1 MKGDLSLEQSLK
13 EWSGLF
19 SDPAA
24 SLTAY
29 WGNGDLSISA
39 YPASFYLA
47 LWLELFLVAGENQ
60 AKEKW
65 TSRSIEEQID
75 LGIGLLKCYLFHPLY
90 IRLSLEEKISVIKAP
105 LRLECQGKLF
115 RVEYETG
122 TGRKLELLYPLDH
135 LEFWPDLFKVF
146 PEDFFASEKILKAL
160 EPGII
165 LVSSSRLEKTRRR
178 AETLAAL
185 FSIGKDKEIPEAL
198 PFGDRSKQSPVRED
212 TPEQADQEVTA
223 PDKPESEQP
232 APLVSELPPSPGL
245 TPKRKKKKKTSLDQM
260 ELF

>member
-1 MKGDLSLEQSLK
+1 MKEDPSREQSFQ

-19 SDPAA
+19 SDPAS
-24 SLTAY
+24 SLTAF
-29 WGNGDLSISA
+29 WGKGDLSESA

-47 LWLELFLVAGENQ
+47 LWLELFLVAGEDQ

-65 TSRSIEEQID
+65 ASLSFEGQID

-105 LRLECQGKLF
+105 LRLESRGKLF
-115 RVEYETG
+115 LVEHGSEAN
-122 TGRKLELLYPLDH
+122 RKLELLYPLDH
-135 LEFWPDLFKVF
+135 LEFWPDLFKLF

-165 LVSSSRLEKTRRR
+165 LVSLSRREKARGR

-185 FSIGKDKEIPEAL
+185 LSTGKHKESPEVL
-198 PFGDRSKQSPVRED
+198 PSGDQARQPPVRED
-212 TPEQADQEVTA
+212 TPEQTNRDLSASEN
-223 PDKPESEQP
+223 PEPEQP
-232 APLVSELPPSPGL
+232 PPLVSDLPPSPGL
-245 TPKRKKKKKTSLDQM
+245 PPSRRKKKKTAMDQM
-260 ELF
+260 DLF

>member
-1 MKGDLSLEQSLK
+1 MKEDPSPEQSLQ

-19 SDPAA
+19 SDPAS
-24 SLTAY
+24 SLTAFGGE
-29 WGNGDLSISA
+29 GNLSGST

-65 TSRSIEEQID
+65 ASLSFQEQID
-75 LGIGLLKCYLFHPLY
+75 LGIRLLKCYLFHPLY
-90 IRLSLEEKISVIKAP
+90 IRLGREEKISVIKAP
-105 LRLECQGKLF
+105 LRLESQGKLF
-115 RVEYETG
+115 RVEYGTG
-122 TGRKLELLYPLDH
+122 TSRKLELLYPLDH
-135 LEFWPDLFKVF
+135 LRFWPELFKVF
-146 PEDFFASEKILKAL
+146 PENFFHSEKILKAL

-185 FSIGKDKEIPEAL
+185 FSIEKDKEIPEAL
-198 PFGDRSKQSPVRED
+198 PSGDQSKQPPVGVD
-212 TPEQADQEVTA
+212 IPEQGDQEVPA

-232 APLVSELPPSPGL
+232 APLVSELTPSPGL
-245 TPKRKKKKKTSLDQM
+245 PPKRKKKKKTSLDQL